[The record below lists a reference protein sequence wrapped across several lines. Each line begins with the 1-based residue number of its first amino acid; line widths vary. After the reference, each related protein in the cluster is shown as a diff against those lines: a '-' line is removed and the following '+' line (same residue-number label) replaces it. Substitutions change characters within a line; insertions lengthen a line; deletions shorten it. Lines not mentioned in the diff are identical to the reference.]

1 MTELLLV
8 SWRPKGGRRGGAAR
22 KAPEGGGGAAA
33 KATVTTAA
41 EDEAAEVHS
50 TGSFRA
56 QAGIC
61 SGLAT
66 TRRFK
71 SSQLV
76 ISP

>member
-8 SWRPKGGRRGGAAR
+8 SWRPKGGRRGGAA
-22 KAPEGGGGAAA
+22 P

-50 TGSFRA
+50 TGSVRA